1 MKLSKEN
8 LQFIDTYLKNSEVIY
23 IDVRMELVDHVAS
36 AIEHELT
43 ADPKLTF
50 YEVFKQ
56 YMVEN
61 KKSLLKDYEEQKG
74 KIKDKILMRFGNGF
88 LANEVL
94 FFIVASLL
102 VSTYIDLSVFKEYFT
117 TINVGLFIAALL
129 YYFVA
134 FYKKRKTSIGKSLM
148 VLFFILHHLVIYINI
163 QTSLYIIVLLMFLV
177 FKLDL
182 FLKQKVVGNFQE
194 NWVFVVKVISFLAF
208 VIPFLCIT
216 KWSKPFVT
224 DKIIVSNFFLQV
236 IMWYILF
243 KTLVGYKKEV
253 DKKYKGIFN

>member
-1 MKLSKEN
+1 
-8 LQFIDTYLKNSEVIY
+8 
-23 IDVRMELVDHVAS
+23 
-36 AIEHELT
+36 
-43 ADPKLTF
+43 
-50 YEVFKQ
+50 
-56 YMVEN
+56 
-61 KKSLLKDYEEQKG
+61 
-74 KIKDKILMRFGNGF
+74 
-88 LANEVL
+88 
-94 FFIVASLL
+94 
-102 VSTYIDLSVFKEYFT
+102 
-117 TINVGLFIAALL
+117 
-129 YYFVA
+129 
-134 FYKKRKTSIGKSLM
+134 
-148 VLFFILHHLVIYINI
+148 
-163 QTSLYIIVLLMFLV
+163 MFLV